1 MIDPRED
8 RTCEVISI
16 GDEIVNGRL
25 LDTNS
30 QWISQRLEDLGARV
44 LYHTSVGDDLPAMTA
59 VFRQAIERSDYVIT
73 TGGLGPTAD
82 DLTRPALAE
91 AAGVTLVEYPKA
103 VQAIEAFF
111 RRRNREM
118 PERNRVQALFPA
130 GSKMIVNPRGTAPG
144 IDLEISRPGRTA
156 CRFLCFPGVP
166 VELYEMWPDVESR
179 LRDSGMGKAYIL
191 HQDVKCFGAGES
203 QVEAMLPDLIRRG
216 RDPLVGIN
224 ASQNT
229 IILRITTRGADRE
242 ACQVKVD
249 PVLRTIRECLGNL
262 IFSED
267 GRDLQDVVAEMLDR
281 RGLKLAILESD
292 TGGLVTDWMTQ
303 APLGPSVLS
312 ASLVVP
318 ATQPWHEELGPF
330 GDKDGESR
338 AARELIQRLGMI
350 APADIVLAC
359 PPAESEDGET
369 WKLSVAVFSLHP
381 SGMSVRRIPFSSHPV
396 YRRIT
401 IGKHMLNTL
410 RLWLLETEAPS

>member
-1 MIDPRED
+1 MSNRWEGT
-8 RTCEVISI
+8 TCEVISI

-44 LYHTSVGDDLPAMTA
+44 LYHTSVGDDLPAMAA
-59 VFRQAIERSDYVIT
+59 VFRQAIERSDYVVT

-91 AAGVTLVEYPKA
+91 AAGLSLVEYPEA
-103 VQAIEAFF
+103 VRAVEEFF

-118 PERNRVQALFPA
+118 PERNRVQAWFPA

-144 IDLEISRPGRTA
+144 IDLEISRPGRNA
-156 CRFLCFPGVP
+156 CRVLCFPGVP
-166 VELYEMWPDVESR
+166 VELYEMWPEGELR
-179 LRDSGMGKAYIL
+179 LRESGLGRDYIL
-191 HQDVKCFGAGES
+191 HQDIKCFGAGES
-203 QVEAMLPDLIRRG
+203 QVESMLPDLIRRG

-229 IILRITTRGADRE
+229 IILRISTRGPNRE
-242 ACQVKVD
+242 ACHAKVE

-262 IFSED
+262 VFSED
-267 GRDLQDVVAEMLDR
+267 GRDLQDVVSDILAQR
-281 RGLKLAILESD
+281 CLKLAILESD
-292 TGGLVTDWMTQ
+292 SGGLVTDWMTQ
-303 APLGPSVLS
+303 ASQGVSVLS

-318 ATQPWHEELGPF
+318 TDRLWREELGTL
-330 GDKDGESR
+330 GDAGDASQ
-338 AARELIQRLGMI
+338 AARELLKRIGMI
-350 APADIVLAC
+350 APADIVLAS
-359 PPAESEDGET
+359 PPVESDGGEIY
-369 WKLSVAVFSLHP
+369 KLTVAVFTLHP
-381 SGMSVRRIPFSSHPV
+381 SGMSVRRIGFSSHPA

-410 RLWLLETEAPS
+410 RLWLLETPG